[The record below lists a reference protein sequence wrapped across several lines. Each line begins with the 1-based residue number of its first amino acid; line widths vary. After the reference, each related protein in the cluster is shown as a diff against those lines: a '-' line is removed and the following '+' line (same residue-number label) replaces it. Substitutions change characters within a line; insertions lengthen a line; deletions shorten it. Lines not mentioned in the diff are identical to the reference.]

1 MSKKCTAV
9 IILNYNNYEDTINCI
24 ESVEKCNTSL
34 IKYIVVDNGSKREK
48 SVESLDKY
56 LNTRFAQNY
65 SLLQEGDNVRSLSYV
80 NLLVSKTNDGYARG
94 NKKGLALAYA
104 DDEIDYV
111 MVLNNDILF
120 VQDIIPKLREY
131 AETLPHCGLIS
142 PMLYKKD
149 MERIDFNCARR
160 SLPNYLLLTRFPL
173 VSSSWLD
180 KKVNIYQKYLLKN
193 PELAKKDYLQIDLPS
208 GSCMLIRK
216 SAMQKI
222 GDFDAH
228 TFLYYEED
236 ILYKKI
242 EKAGLK
248 NYMIPHLACIHLGGS
263 STKREMPLVMRKH
276 CVDSA
281 YYYLAHYGDASRV
294 FLSLVHFYLYK
305 ILLPRIRIVRDAKQY
320 IKMCFTRK

>member
-1 MSKKCTAV
+1 MNKKCTAV

-24 ESVEKCNTSL
+24 ESVEEYNTSP
-34 IKYIVVDNGSKREK
+34 IKYIIVDNGSKRENC
-48 SVESLDKY
+48 VENLDKY
-56 LNTRFAQNY
+56 LTNKFAHDY
-65 SLLQEGDNVRSLSYV
+65 SLLQEGDKKYSLSYV
-80 NLLVSKTNDGYARG
+80 NLLVSKSNDGYACG

-104 DDEIDYV
+104 DEEIDYV

-120 VQDIIPKLREY
+120 VQDIIGKLREY
-131 AETLPHCGLIS
+131 AEKLPHCGLIS

-160 SLPNYLLLTRFPL
+160 SLPNSLLLTRFPL

-180 KKVNIYQKYLLKN
+180 NKVNTYQKYLLKN
-193 PELAKKDYLQIDLPS
+193 PELAKEDSLQIELPS

-216 SAMQKI
+216 SAMQEI
-222 GDFDAH
+222 GDFDEH

-236 ILYKKI
+236 ILFKKI

-248 NYMIPHLACIHLGGS
+248 NYMIPHLACVHLGGS

-276 CVDSA
+276 SVDSA
-281 YYYLAHYGDASRV
+281 YYYLSHYGDASRV
-294 FLSLVHFYLYK
+294 FLLFVHFYLYK
-305 ILLPRIRIVRDAKQY
+305 ILLPRIRIVRDIKQHINMRFAK
-320 IKMCFTRK
+320 K